1 MCNCAKKET
10 DITGEMILELCKSH
24 ELVRYAIPEG
34 YELLLPRF
42 QLETLR
48 TKYGLDRKEIHRW
61 VADCW
66 WRSAE
71 TGALGYFVKID
82 LLAKNVLEFRELPG
96 DITVHGMRISGAE
109 MTYLDQGT
117 AAWQAGNESPETAD
131 KLDELWKSLVPEKLW
146 EYALRKEEPHTIGS
160 YLLPVES
167 LSCWTWEAL
176 RDMLLKREDT
186 TIEEILDY
194 IEYKKSGSDKR
205 YISPKNRSQA
215 KNNGMKFWR
224 DEDDL

>member
-1 MCNCAKKET
+1 M
-10 DITGEMILELCKSH
+10 
-24 ELVRYAIPEG
+24 
-34 YELLLPRF
+34 
-42 QLETLR
+42 
-48 TKYGLDRKEIHRW
+48 
-61 VADCW
+61 ADCW

-82 LLAKNVLEFRELPG
+82 LLAKSVLEFRELPG

-167 LSCWTWEAL
+167 LTCWTWETL
-176 RDMLLKREDT
+176 RDMLLKREGT
-186 TIEEILDY
+186 TVERILDY
-194 IEYKKSGSDKR
+194 IEYQKSGSDKL
-205 YISPKNRSQA
+205 YIAPEHRAEA
-215 KNNGMKFWR
+215 KARGMKFWR